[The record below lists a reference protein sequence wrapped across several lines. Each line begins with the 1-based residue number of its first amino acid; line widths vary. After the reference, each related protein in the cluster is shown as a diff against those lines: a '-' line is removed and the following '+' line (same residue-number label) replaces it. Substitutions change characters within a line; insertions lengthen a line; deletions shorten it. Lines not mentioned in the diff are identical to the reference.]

1 MEMAAEVNYIK
12 HLNAVYTR
20 MAEDQR
26 LSPHHISLYL
36 ALFQMWN
43 LNHFRSPVSVSR
55 SELKLLAKIGSNNT
69 YSKCLRNLDEFGY
82 ISYSPSTNPMLGST
96 VSCIRFDTAGSTAD
110 DTTGEQLKILQKGA
124 SYKPKETSKTKK
136 TSKQIPPAFSEV
148 EKYFI
153 ENLTSRAS
161 AGMDCKRE
169 AQKFFNHFTSN
180 GWKVG
185 GKSPMKDWQAAAR
198 NWILNANSF
207 SSSGKSLQ
215 PKQLQTSVNKN
226 YHEPL

>member
-1 MEMAAEVNYIK
+1 MAAEVNYIK

-55 SELKLLAKIGSNNT
+55 SELKLLSKIGSNNT

-82 ISYSPSTNPMLGST
+82 IRYSPSTNPMLGST
-96 VSCIRFDTAGSTAD
+96 VSCIRFDTAASIAN
-110 DTTGEQLKILQKGA
+110 DTPDEQVKIPKKGA
-124 SYKPKETSKTKK
+124 SYKPKETGKTKK
-136 TSKQIPPAFSEV
+136 PSKQIPPEFSDV
-148 EKYFI
+148 EKYFN
-153 ENLTSRAS
+153 ENSGFNAS
-161 AGMDCKRE
+161 AGIDCNRE

-185 GKSPMKDWQAAAR
+185 GKSPMKDWYAAAR
-198 NWILNANSF
+198 NWILNASNF
-207 SSSGKSLQ
+207 SNSGKSLQ
-215 PKQLQTSVNKN
+215 PKQLQTFENKN